1 MRRPL
6 KKTGISTDTRYMC
19 VVENL
24 DEVRARSLHLEGF
37 VSFPWRGSQYGNG
50 DLQARVLVLGVS
62 TYMAHQDES
71 REQYSVLGPHW
82 FNHGVY
88 NGYYA
93 NRWSDSFWTK
103 WLASLLNRQP
113 ATADRQAVL
122 DQVAFYNY
130 LDVILSA
137 PREAVSPEIVAP
149 ARKKFQRALDELAP
163 DLILNL
169 SYEQFD
175 WWLPSGGFESAP
187 DITVPVGHAPS
198 GSTTREKR
206 FTTGF
211 YVGERYK
218 SLILRLPHPSTSAW
232 CNAEVWPA
240 VQEALRR
247 SKERSTGL

>member
-1 MRRPL
+1 
-6 KKTGISTDTRYMC
+6 MC

-24 DEVRARSLHLEGF
+24 DEVRARSLHLDGF
-37 VSFPWRGSQYGNG
+37 VSFPWRGSQYGLG
-50 DLQARVLVLGVS
+50 YLQSRVLVLGVS
-62 TYMAHQDES
+62 TYMADQGEL
-71 REQYSVLGPHW
+71 REQYGILGPHW

-88 NGYYA
+88 NGCYS
-93 NRWSDSFWTK
+93 NGWSDSFWTK
-103 WLASLLNRQP
+103 WLAALLNRQP
-113 ATADRQAVL
+113 ATADRQSVL

-137 PREAVSPEIVAP
+137 PREAVPPEIADS
-149 ARKKFQRALDELAP
+149 AQKKFKRVLDELAP

-175 WWLPSGGFESAP
+175 SWLPSDGFESAP

-198 GSTTREKR
+198 ESTTRETR

-211 YVGERYK
+211 YGGERYK
-218 SLILRLPHPSTSAW
+218 SLILRLPHPSTSTW

-247 SKERSTGL
+247 SKERSTGF